1 MLSNVRQ
8 EQNLSNQTQVPWEPA
23 VTKTDSAVT
32 IFKDLALEKQVSCV
46 FQAWVLPCRAFVAT
60 RRHSLEAAVL
70 TLMSEFRPETSSDVC
85 GFLFLSTGLD
95 QVPFQADSPCLSC
108 FPWCTTG
115 FQAFS
120 HNPGPQ
126 L

>member
-32 IFKDLALEKQVSCV
+32 VFKDLALEKQVSCV
-46 FQAWVLPCRAFVAT
+46 FQAWVLPCRAFVDT

-70 TLMSEFRPETSSDVC
+70 TLMSES
-85 GFLFLSTGLD
+85 GLR
-95 QVPFQADSPCLSC
+95 QAVMYVVFSFYQPVLTR
-108 FPWCTTG
+108 FPSKPTPLVFHAFPG
-115 FQAFS
+115 APQAFRHS
-120 HNPGPQ
+120 VTILAPSS
-126 L
+126 